1 MPAGKLGVP
10 PHCHSGAEEL
20 FVVLEGDG
28 AYLEQ
33 APGATGWQPEE
44 HPVRAGDVV
53 AVLAGTGAAHA
64 FRAGAAGLCT
74 SPTATATPRHH
85 LVPAVAQGRV
95 PGLRLIGRVEPLGY
109 WDGEE

>member
-1 MPAGKLGVP
+1 MP
-10 PHCHSGAEEL
+10 PHAHSAAEEI

-28 AYLEQ
+28 AYLEA

-44 HPVRAGDVV
+44 RPVRAGDVV

-64 FRAGAAGLCT
+64 LRAGGAGLVYLAYGNRDSRDT
-74 SPTATATPRHH
+74 IWYPRSGK
-85 LVPAVAQGRV
+85 VSFT
-95 PGLRLIGRVEPLGY
+95 GLKLIGRLQPLGY